1 MSPPWTAWI
10 RTNEFV
16 SEHLSTG
23 RAASAPTE
31 LARLVGVVAA
41 LREHCP
47 WTAALT
53 HESLTGYVLEEA
65 HELID
70 AIETGHGGDIA
81 AELGDLLLQVVLH
94 ARLGQESGSFTLAE
108 VAHGLSEKLIR
119 RSPHVFYADG
129 SLRENF
135 PATLGEIEATWERV
149 KAEERAA
156 LLTVQPGT
164 IQPGPAE
171 AAASGPHT
179 LFASIPATL
188 PALAAAQ
195 KSLERAQRAEL
206 TPAAAGQAGAN
217 AGQAGANNSGSP
229 LETEEALGKV
239 LFDVV
244 REAQRQGLDAERAL
258 RHAVRNFQIRSEAG

>member
-10 RTNEFV
+10 RTNLFV
-16 SEHLSTG
+16 SGPGSSE
-23 RAASAPTE
+23 RAASTQAE
-31 LARLVGVVAA
+31 VARLVGVVAA

-70 AIETGHGGDIA
+70 AIETGHGSDIS

-94 ARLGQESGSFTLAE
+94 ARLGQESGSFDFAA
-108 VAHGLSEKLIR
+108 VANGLSQKLIR

-129 SLRENF
+129 SLRESF
-135 PATLGEIEATWERV
+135 PATLAEIEATWERV
-149 KAEERAA
+149 KAGERAA
-156 LLTVQPGT
+156 LLTTQPSTSQPSTSQPGT
-164 IQPGPAE
+164 TENTGA
-171 AAASGPHT
+171 GPHT
-179 LFASIPATL
+179 LFASIPTTL

-195 KSLERAQRAEL
+195 KSIERAQRAGL
-206 TPAAAGQAGAN
+206 KPAAAGQEGARY
-217 AGQAGANNSGSP
+217 SGT
-229 LETEEALGKV
+229 LMETEEALGKV

-244 REAQRQGLDAERAL
+244 LEAQRHGLDAERAL
-258 RHAVRNFQIRSEAG
+258 RHAVRNFQVSGESA